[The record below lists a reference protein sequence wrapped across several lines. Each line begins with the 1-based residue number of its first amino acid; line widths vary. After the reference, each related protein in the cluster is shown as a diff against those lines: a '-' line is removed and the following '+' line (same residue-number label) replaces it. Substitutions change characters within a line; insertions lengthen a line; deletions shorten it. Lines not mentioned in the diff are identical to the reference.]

1 MAASHHTP
9 SRLGRSLSMSTPIRF
24 DPKSID
30 LGGKSAK
37 EIENLYWGGADD
49 ESFEVP
55 DFHFDW
61 GVVKPAEGT
70 TSAASTNTPSS
81 VAVIT
86 PESGDAKK
94 PLSSRTFSRHVSAPL
109 AKGWDDRRES
119 PDVKVLAV
127 SLRVDLRWFADCSGF
142 E

>member
-1 MAASHHTP
+1 MGTHETP

-37 EIENLYWGGADD
+37 EIENLYWGGAD

-61 GVVKPAEGT
+61 GVVKPADGT
-70 TSAASTNTPSS
+70 TAAASTTTTTPSS
-81 VAVIT
+81 VSVAT
-86 PESGDAKK
+86 PGSDKVKK
-94 PLSSRTFSRHVSAPL
+94 PFSRHVSAPL
-109 AKGWDDRRES
+109 TKGPDERPESSDARLAEVGADSALGYGREFTIS
-119 PDVKVLAV
+119 I
-127 SLRVDLRWFADCSGF
+127 
-142 E
+142 